1 MSAWTDHVKS
11 WAKTH
16 GKTYAC
22 ALSDPACKRAYK
34 GNSKPIKEKSTMKG
48 ASKRKY
54 VKADVARESLLKLQE
69 SKMKRRPI
77 QVGMSPEPGFGISF
91 NT

>member
-1 MSAWTDHVKS
+1 MTAWTDHVKK
-11 WAKTH
+11 WAKAH
-16 GKTYAC
+16 GKTYGC
-22 ALSDPACKRAYK
+22 ALSEPACKAAYK
-34 GNSKPIKEKSTMKG
+34 GDAKPVKAKAAMKG

-77 QVGMSPEPGFGISF
+77 MVGMSPEPQFGVSLM
-91 NT
+91 T